1 MSEVI
6 LQIEEKV
13 AVITISSPDVRNAL
27 TPEMGRQ
34 LSEICETID
43 HDESIGAA
51 VVRGAEGTF
60 CSGADTRHW
69 GEDFDPA
76 SPSGFAEMSAIYSG
90 FARVGQLAVPTTA
103 AVRGVAVG
111 AGLNL
116 ALATD
121 LRIVATGARLFAGF
135 SRIGIHPGGGFF
147 TLSGRL
153 GGREAASAL
162 GIFGEEISGEQAVRL
177 GIAWEALPDEAVERK
192 AMAMAAYAAADPELV
207 RQVVATFRAELGPPA
222 VSWPAAIEMERG
234 KQMWTQRRRQT
245 RRTLLASG
253 RD

>member
-6 LQIEEKV
+6 LQVEEKV
-13 AVITISSPDVRNAL
+13 AVITVSSPDVRNAL

-34 LSEICETID
+34 LGEICEAID

-69 GEDFDPA
+69 VEDFDPA

-90 FARVGQLAVPTTA
+90 FARVGQLAVPAIA

-116 ALATD
+116 ALAAD

-135 SRIGIHPGGGFF
+135 SRVGIHPGGGFF
-147 TLSGRL
+147 TLCGRL

-162 GIFGEEISGEQAVRL
+162 GIFSEEISGEQAVRL
-177 GIAWEALPDEAVERK
+177 GIAWEALPDEAVEAR
-192 AMAMAAYAAADPELV
+192 AMAMAVNAAADPELV
-207 RQVVATFRAELGPPA
+207 RQVLATFRAELGPPA

-245 RRTLLASG
+245 RQTPLASG
-253 RD
+253 QG